1 MSILS
6 TLRQTVVWIFSFIQ
20 DEIDAAVRTLLSLKL
35 SYKTTTGQD
44 YQAGL
49 PPKDLALVNNGTA
62 KEEDEDLVDP
72 WNVQT
77 SNAKGVDYDKLI
89 GITLPSLLLRNL
101 CKVILMTTETAR
113 HHNKSRSKHHR

>member
-1 MSILS
+1 MDIDFGGLRRSYNFLS
-6 TLRQTVVWIFSFIQ
+6 QLWQIKQLFFFFFFTQ
-20 DEIDAAVRTLLSLKL
+20 DEIDAAVRLLLSLKL

-49 PPKDLALVNNGTA
+49 PPKDHALINNGTT

-89 GITLPSLLLRNL
+89 GTTL
-101 CKVILMTTETAR
+101 C
-113 HHNKSRSKHHR
+113 

>member
-1 MSILS
+1 MHFKSKHEYRFWRTETFIQFSIS
-6 TLRQTVVWIFSFIQ
+6 IMTDQTAVFFSFTQ
-20 DEIDAAVRTLLSLKL
+20 DEIDAAVRLLLSLKL

-49 PPKDLALVNNGTA
+49 PPKDHALINNGTT

-89 GITLPSLLLRNL
+89 GTTL
-101 CKVILMTTETAR
+101 C
-113 HHNKSRSKHHR
+113 

>member
-1 MSILS
+1 MDIDFGGLRHSYNFLS
-6 TLRQTVVWIFSFIQ
+6 QLWQIKQLVFFFFTQ
-20 DEIDAAVRTLLSLKL
+20 DEIDAAVRLLLSLKL

-49 PPKDLALVNNGTA
+49 PPKDHALINNGTT

-89 GITLPSLLLRNL
+89 GTTL
-101 CKVILMTTETAR
+101 C
-113 HHNKSRSKHHR
+113 

>member
-1 MSILS
+1 MDIDFGGLRHSYNFLS
-6 TLRQTVVWIFSFIQ
+6 QLWQIKQLFFFFFTQ
-20 DEIDAAVRTLLSLKL
+20 DEIDAAVRLLLSLKL

-49 PPKDLALVNNGTA
+49 PPKDHALINNGTT

-89 GITLPSLLLRNL
+89 GTTL
-101 CKVILMTTETAR
+101 C
-113 HHNKSRSKHHR
+113 